1 MALRQAGPAAKNA
14 TAYVTLEPCVHRG
27 KTGPCVDELISA
39 GIERCVVATKDVDPR
54 VAGKGLIKLKSSGI
68 KVDFG
73 CLAEKANFSH
83 RGFFKKVLDGRP
95 RVTLKLALSLD
106 GRIGTHKGESQWI
119 TGSLARRDVHALRAK
134 HDAVLIGGGTA
145 RKDNPSLT
153 VRGIGQRHQP
163 VRIVVSKG
171 LNFDGTS
178 LKSTRSDAPLWLCH
192 GSDSN
197 EVKHWEKKSDKL
209 LRVNHFE
216 DGSLDYNSI
225 KIKEKTYVKL
235 KIYDFKLQELPI
247 LTKLLT
253 LASLQGIADLLSGE
267 GIRFNDFEMTYNSN
281 KKLMTIEEIYA
292 LGPAISILMDG
303 YIETGKL
310 VSLRGTLVPATTI
323 NKAIGSIPLL
333 GNILVGK
340 KAGEGVFG
348 VSFKIKGYPKDLKT
362 TCLLYTSPS
371 PRD

>member
-1 MALRQAGPAAKNA
+1 MNATSDKRYMSLALVLGGRGEGNVWPNPSVGCVLVKNDRIIGRGWTQPGGRPHAEVMALRQAGPAAKNA

-73 CLAEKANFSH
+73 CLEEKANFSH

-95 RVTLKLALSLD
+95 RLTLKLALSLD
-106 GRIGTHKGESQWI
+106 GRIGTYKGESQWI
-119 TGSLARRDVHALRAK
+119 TGSLARRNVHALRAK

-153 VRGIGQRHQP
+153 VRGIGQRPQP

-216 DGSLDYNSI
+216 DGSLDLSDMLQKLGSEGITSI
-225 KIKEKTYVKL
+225 FCEGGGSLAASLIKADLVDDLIVYSAGVL
-235 KIYDFKLQELPI
+235 IGGDG
-247 LTKLLT
+247 
-253 LASLQGIADLLSGE
+253 LASISELGL
-267 GIRFNDFEMTYNSN
+267 
-281 KKLMTIEEIYA
+281 KKLNA
-292 LGPAISILMDG
+292 SVRFS
-303 YIETGKL
+303 L
-310 VSLRGTLVPATTI
+310 VSEKV
-323 NKAIGSIPLL
+323 
-333 GNILVGK
+333 VG
-340 KAGEGVFG
+340 G
-348 VSFKIKGYPKDLKT
+348 DLCHHWCRK
-362 TCLLYTSPS
+362 
-371 PRD
+371 

>member
-1 MALRQAGPAAKNA
+1 MSLALVLSGRGEGNVWPNPSVGCILVKNDRIIGRGWTQPGGRPHAEVMALRQAGPAAKNA

-39 GIERCVVATKDVDPR
+39 GIGRCVVATKDVDPR

-95 RVTLKLALSLD
+95 RLTLKLALSLD
-106 GRIGTHKGESQWI
+106 GRIGTIKGESQWI

-134 HDAVLIGGGTA
+134 HDAILIGGGTA

-153 VRGIGQRHQP
+153 VRGIGQRPQP

-192 GSDSN
+192 GSDSQ
-197 EVKHWEKKSDKL
+197 EVKHWKKNSDKL
-209 LRVNHFE
+209 LRVNYFE
-216 DGSLDYNSI
+216 DGSLDLSDLLQKLGSEGITSI
-225 KIKEKTYVKL
+225 FCEGGGSLAASLIKADLVDDLIVYSAG
-235 KIYDFKLQELPI
+235 
-247 LTKLLT
+247 LLIGGDG
-253 LASLQGIADLLSGE
+253 LASISGL
-267 GIRFNDFEMTYNSN
+267 GL
-281 KKLMTIEEIYA
+281 KKLNA
-292 LGPAISILMDG
+292 SVRFS
-303 YIETGKL
+303 L
-310 VSLRGTLVPATTI
+310 VNEKVVGEDLRHHWCR
-323 NKAIGSIPLL
+323 K
-333 GNILVGK
+333 
-340 KAGEGVFG
+340 
-348 VSFKIKGYPKDLKT
+348 
-362 TCLLYTSPS
+362 
-371 PRD
+371 